1 MDDDIVNLKADT
13 TLKDYL
19 KSMRET
25 WDVLKWCH
33 AQFVN
38 QTARKYIRR
47 MLLWSTCSRVTSL
60 TYPWFM
66 GLGIA
71 GLINHDANHAY
82 IAIIGIWLS
91 YMFGA
96 LFEWR
101 AGHHIEL
108 TLGEN
113 IQTME
118 RRINEL
124 FFEKDLGL
132 HLEEG
137 SKLTL
142 ENMEKGWNRFD
153 SVQKSLL
160 FGAVDAGLSFLISFV
175 MLCVLSPV
183 CGAIVFL
190 ILVANILLSLH
201 LNRFVM
207 VAIGPV
213 ESQFRA
219 LHRRRGERW
228 LGVERVVTSGR
239 HLAEVEEM
247 DQGFRQ
253 ALKDDR
259 HIWLTYIR
267 RITPRSLFSG
277 FAVAATGAWAG
288 WRVWSGEMNAAD
300 LIPILTWTGMATQ
313 QIRFLARAER
323 EINFC
328 TPSLNSL
335 REALT
340 LPVRVTEPENAYRLP
355 DGPVRVEICGVA
367 HRYEHARS
375 KEDGG
380 ELRVL
385 QGLDFTIEPGE
396 KVALIGPSGAGKST
410 VTRLLQRYMD
420 PEHGTIRVNGRDLR
434 ELHLDSWRHLVGY
447 IPQRPQVFDG
457 TLKDNLLY
465 GLTREQ
471 HSVITDTEIW
481 RVMRLL
487 RVDFGAR
494 LTLGLL
500 TPVGRNGVKLSGGEA
515 QRVMIAAAAL
525 KRPRFMIIDE
535 ATSSLDA
542 ENQAAVQAG
551 LESLLTSVAAS
562 AIIIAHRFSTI
573 LACDKFVVMKSVE
586 TLNNGNSQIECIAH
600 SVDELFATS
609 PTFRRLAELEGV
621 SLGIA

>member
-1 MDDDIVNLKADT
+1 MDDDIINLKEDT
-13 TLKDYL
+13 TLGDYL

-25 WDVLKWCH
+25 WDVLTWYY

-38 QTARKYIRR
+38 QTAREYLRR
-47 MLLWSTCSRVTSL
+47 MLFWSACSRVTSL

-71 GLINHDANHAY
+71 GLINHNAHQAFV
-82 IAIIGIWLS
+82 ALIGIWLS

-118 RRINEL
+118 RRLNEL

-137 SKLTL
+137 SKLTM
-142 ENMEKGWNRFD
+142 ENLEKGWNRFD
-153 SVQKSLL
+153 AVQKSLL
-160 FGAVDAGLSFLISFV
+160 FGAVDAGLSFFISFV

-183 CGAIVFL
+183 CGGIVFL
-190 ILVANILLSLH
+190 ILLANVWLSLH

-239 HLAEVEEM
+239 YLAEVEEM

-259 HIWLTYIR
+259 QIWLTYIR

-277 FAVAATGAWAG
+277 FAVAATGVWAG
-288 WRVWSGEMNAAD
+288 WRVWSGEMDAAA
-300 LIPILTWTGMATQ
+300 LIPILTWAGMATQ

-328 TPSLNSL
+328 TPSLKSL
-335 REALT
+335 RDALT
-340 LPVRVTEPENAYRLP
+340 LPVRVTEPEDAIRLP
-355 DGPVRVEICGVA
+355 DGPVRVEVCGVS
-367 HRYEHARS
+367 HRYFHARS
-375 KEDGG
+375 KTDGG
-380 ELRVL
+380 EMRVL

-420 PEHGTIRVNGRDLR
+420 PERGSIRVNGHDLR
-434 ELHLDSWRHLVGY
+434 ELHLDSWRRLVGY

-465 GLTREQ
+465 ALTPDARAA
-471 HSVITDTEIW
+471 ITDEKIW
-481 RVMRLL
+481 EVMRLL

-494 LTLGLL
+494 LTHGLE
-500 TPVGRNGVKLSGGEA
+500 TRVGRNGVKLSGGEA

-542 ENQAAVQAG
+542 ENQAAVQTG
-551 LESLLTSVAAS
+551 LESLLTSVDAS
-562 AIIIAHRFSTI
+562 ALIIAHRLSTV
-573 LACDKFVVMKSVE
+573 LACDTFVVLRAVA
-586 TLNNGNSQIECIAH
+586 TLDNGNSQIECIAH
-600 SVDELFATS
+600 SPTELFAAS
-609 PTFRRLAELEGV
+609 PTFRRLAQLEGV
-621 SLGIA
+621 HLDAA